1 MRDKDEFVECFKQT
15 GVKCYELVSL
25 VMKDGWYL
33 ATMHNRVTGHYKE
46 QAFLYY
52 TKKEVIHKLRNE
64 YGCIIRKGAI

>member
-1 MRDKDEFVECFKQT
+1 MRGKDEFVELFKQT
-15 GVKCYELVSL
+15 GDKFYELVSL

-33 ATMHNRVTGHYKE
+33 ATMYNRVAGYYKE

-64 YGCIIRKGAI
+64 YGCIVRKGVV